1 MTIHEN
7 HPLQDLT
14 TFATPAVAHRLVE
27 VDADSADALLTSGLL
42 DGDYLILG
50 GGSNVVFTRDYPGTV
65 IRLAPTPFSKFKIQN
80 SKLIIGAGLQLDA
93 LVAYCVDHGY
103 GGGIENLS
111 AIPGTVGGA
120 GVQNAGAYG
129 VEMGEF
135 VERVD
140 ALDLR
145 EGRRV
150 SLSQRECC
158 FAYRTS
164 LFKEQ
169 PGRYLI
175 LEVCLRFAS
184 HFAPVLRYQALADE
198 LQRRGITSPT
208 QRQMRDLITSIR
220 WAKLPRPE
228 EHGSAGSFFKNP
240 VVDRD
245 TYLRLR
251 AAYPDMPEAHPT
263 PPDNNSTFKIQNP
276 ELSYKLSAAWLIDR
290 AGWKGR
296 TLGRAGVWPRQA
308 LVLYNAGGCTG
319 QEVVA
324 LAQAIQSD
332 VLNKFHVQL
341 TPEAILI

>member
-1 MTIHEN
+1 MTIHE
-7 HPLQDLT
+7 HYPLQRLT
-14 TFATPAVAHRLVE
+14 TFGTAATARRYLRLDREVE
-27 VDADSADALLTSGLL
+27 PLLASGLL
-42 DGDYLILG
+42 DSDYLILG
-50 GGSNVVFTRDYPGTV
+50 GGSNIVFTRDYPGTV
-65 IRLAPTPFSKFKIQN
+65 IQLAPTPLSEFKIQN
-80 SKLIIGAGLQLDA
+80 SKFITGAGLQLDA
-93 LVAYCVDHGY
+93 LVAHCVDRGL

-120 GVQNAGAYG
+120 VVQNAGAYG
-129 VEMGEF
+129 VETGEF
-135 VERVD
+135 VDRVD
-140 ALDLR
+140 AVDLHER
-145 EGRRV
+145 RRV
-150 SLSQRECC
+150 TLSRQECR

-175 LEVCLRFAS
+175 LEVHLRFATE
-184 HFAPVLRYQALADE
+184 FAPVLRYKALADE
-198 LQRRGITSPT
+198 LQRRGLTSPT

-263 PPDNNSTFKIQNP
+263 PPDNNSTFKIQNS
-276 ELSYKLSAAWLIDR
+276 ELSYKLSAGWLIDR

-308 LVLYNAGGCTG
+308 LVLYNTGGCTG
-319 QEVVA
+319 QDLLA
-324 LAQAIQSD
+324 LAQAIQAD
-332 VLNKFHVQL
+332 VLNKFSVQL

>member
-1 MTIHEN
+1 MTIHE
-7 HPLQDLT
+7 HYPLQRLT
-14 TFATPAVAHRLVE
+14 TFDTAATARRYLRLDREVE
-27 VDADSADALLTSGLL
+27 PLLASGLL
-42 DGDYLILG
+42 DSDYLILG
-50 GGSNVVFTRDYPGTV
+50 GGSNIVFTRDYPGTV
-65 IRLAPTPFSKFKIQN
+65 IQLAPNSKIKIQN
-80 SKLIIGAGLQLDA
+80 SKLITGAGLQLDA
-93 LVAYCVDHGY
+93 LVDHCVDRGL

-120 GVQNAGAYG
+120 VVQNAGAYG
-129 VEMGEF
+129 VETGEF
-135 VERVD
+135 VDRVD
-140 ALDLR
+140 ALDLHER
-145 EGRRV
+145 RRV
-150 SLSQRECC
+150 TLSRQECR

-175 LEVCLRFAS
+175 LEVHLRFATEY
-184 HFAPVLRYQALADE
+184 APVLKYKALADE

-251 AAYPDMPEAHPT
+251 DAYPDMPEAHPT
-263 PPDNNSTFKIQNP
+263 PPDNNSTFKIQNS
-276 ELSYKLSAAWLIDR
+276 ELSYKLSAGWLIDR

-308 LVLYNAGGCTG
+308 LVLYNTGGCTG
-319 QEVVA
+319 QDLLA
-324 LAQAIQSD
+324 LAQAIQAD